1 MIDTAYFLA
10 LFFIFIRITAFLLAT
25 KVFFPNGTPKI
36 LKGVIGMILSFGVI
50 SGIDYGS
57 VLNIDSNYSLIY
69 GLLCEVLCGVTLGI
83 IVNIVFQVVKMAGAF
98 IDLQVGFAM
107 MNVVDPNSSEN
118 TTILSNLM
126 HNLAIVLFFIAN
138 GHYVL
143 IGCLIKSFSIVP
155 IGKGINF
162 SNSFETI
169 LGAFIK
175 YFELGIRIALP
186 IILVIFIAEMSMALV
201 SRTVPQINI
210 LILGIPIKIVIGL
223 VTLTAIL
230 PILIKT
236 LHYGFDGIEK
246 ILYNILK
253 SLTACPILLFF
264 AKDDKTEEPTGKKLH
279 DAKKKGQVARSKD
292 LPLAISLVACT
303 LLILLAI
310 GLVAS
315 TLKDVMHFYLSDG
328 LLIDVT
334 DSSLKQITLNF
345 VIKSAICLLPF
356 LLSIS
361 IAGMIA
367 SIIQTGF
374 MFTTEPLKFNL
385 NKINPINGV
394 KNMFSKKALLDLIK
408 NLIVVVMIGFL
419 AYSFVKEN
427 YNSLLQVGNIRIIE
441 IAKEIKN
448 LIVSLFFRIS
458 IFMVILSIIDYI
470 LQKRIFKKDMRMTKQ
485 EVKDEYKQM
494 EGDPKIKSKIRQ
506 KQRQIAT
513 RRMMEA
519 VPDATVVITNP
530 THLAIAIKYIDGEME
545 APKVVAKGAD
555 NVALKIK
562 EIAKEHNV
570 PIMENKPLAR
580 MMYEKVEID
589 EEIPQD
595 MYQAVAEILAMVF
608 KLKNKK

>member
-10 LFFIFIRITAFLLAT
+10 LFFIFIRITSFLLAA

-36 LKGVIGMILSFGVI
+36 LKGVIGMVLSFGVI
-50 SGIDYGS
+50 ASIDYGS
-57 VLNIDSNYSLIY
+57 VLNIENDYELIY
-69 GLLCEVLCGVTLGI
+69 GLFCEVLSGVTLGI

-107 MNVVDPNSSEN
+107 MNIVDPNSSEN

-126 HNLAIVLFFIAN
+126 SNLALVLFYIAN

-162 SNSFETI
+162 ANSFETI

-186 IILVIFIAEMSMALV
+186 VILVIFIAEMSMALV
-201 SRTVPQINI
+201 SRTVPQINV
-210 LILGIPIKIVIGL
+210 LILGIPIKIVVGL
-223 VTLTAIL
+223 VTITAIL
-230 PILIKT
+230 PIIFKT
-236 LHYGFDGIEK
+236 LNYGFDGIEK

-253 SLTACPILLFF
+253 SFTACPILFFF
-264 AKDDKTEEPTGKKLH
+264 AKDDKTEEPTGKKLS
-279 DAKKKGQVARSKD
+279 DAKRKGQVARSKD

-303 LLILLAI
+303 LLILLATGLI
-310 GLVAS
+310 GS
-315 TLKDVMHFYLSDG
+315 TLKDVMQFYLSDG

-334 DSSLKQITLNF
+334 ESSLKQIMLNF
-345 VIKSAICLLPF
+345 IIKSAICILPF
-356 LLSIS
+356 LVSIG
-361 IAGMIA
+361 IAGMVA

-385 NKINPINGV
+385 NKINPINGF
-394 KNMFSKKALLDLIK
+394 KNLLSKKALLDLVK

-419 AYSFVKEN
+419 AYSFVKDN
-427 YNSLLQVGNIRIIE
+427 YSSLLQVGNIRIIE
-441 IAKEIKN
+441 IAKEIRN

-470 LQKRIFKKDMRMTKQ
+470 LQKRIFRKDMRMTKQ

-506 KQRQIAT
+506 KQRQMAT

-519 VPDATVVITNP
+519 IPDATVVITNP

-580 MMYEKVEID
+580 MIYEKVEID